1 MKIIAPK
8 HNQEKESKENWGNF
22 SCEKMK
28 VKKIER
34 EKKQNTTIQLR
45 AHEIK
50 SNENFHVL
58 MMIMRS

>member
-1 MKIIAPK
+1 MKEESNLVLIVEKENNISKFHQMKIIAPK

-34 EKKQNTTIQLR
+34 EKK
-45 AHEIK
+45 
-50 SNENFHVL
+50 
-58 MMIMRS
+58 